1 MVSLIQIE
9 MMKKSEVKGPGDIT
23 LPKIKITCRELS
35 IWGVFVYINLSQCR
49 VFEKKKKTTIFAI
62 TAAFDPKLDLDYS
75 QLNLITLLNIA
86 QVVLSNFFP
95 CRSSTNLWC

>member
-9 MMKKSEVKGPGDIT
+9 MMKKSEVKGPGHIT

-35 IWGVFVYINLSQCR
+35 IWGVFVYINQSQCR
-49 VFEKKKKTTIFAI
+49 VFEKKKTTIFAI
-62 TAAFDPKLDLDYS
+62 TATFAPKLDLDYS

-95 CRSSTNLWC
+95 CRSSTNL